1 MYLPF
6 SLPSLKTLS
15 ICVLF
20 SACLLAQASAMT
32 LREFRALEKSDRQGP
47 NYASYYLVGSV
58 EGILEAHLH
67 DLRNGAKAVICLN
80 GRRLEPHM
88 VRGLFDA
95 ELRRNEGVYEADM
108 PVQLVLRNALEGS
121 YGC

>member
-1 MYLPF
+1 MYTPY
-6 SLPSLKTLS
+6 SLPSLKALS
-15 ICVLF
+15 TCVLF
-20 SACLLAQASAMT
+20 SACLMAQASAMT

-47 NYASYYLVGSV
+47 NYASYYLVGAV
-58 EGILEAHLH
+58 EGILEAHVH
-67 DLRNGAKAVICLN
+67 DQRNGAKPTICLN

-88 VRGLFDA
+88 TRGLFDA

-108 PVQLVLRNALEGS
+108 PVQLVLRNALETA

>member
-1 MYLPF
+1 
-6 SLPSLKTLS
+6 
-15 ICVLF
+15 
-20 SACLLAQASAMT
+20 MT
-32 LREFRALEKSDRQGP
+32 LREFWALEKSDRQGS
-47 NYASYYLVGSV
+47 NYASYYLVGAV

-67 DLRNGAKAVICLN
+67 DQRNGAKAVICLN
-80 GRRLEPHM
+80 DRRLEPHM

-108 PVQLVLRNALEGS
+108 PVTLILRNAMGTA

>member
-1 MYLPF
+1 
-6 SLPSLKTLS
+6 
-15 ICVLF
+15 
-20 SACLLAQASAMT
+20 MT

-47 NYASYYLVGSV
+47 SYASYYIVGAV

-67 DLRNGAKAVICLN
+67 DQRNGAKAVICLH

-88 VRGLFDA
+88 ARGLFDA

-108 PVQLVLRNALEGS
+108 PVQLVLRNALETA